1 MIYGLMVQLNK
12 SDLMKLLSQKF
23 LLIVFT
29 FLSLGIHA
37 TGRNIPKFEGHWV
50 IDETGKLSPQTIQ
63 ELEGFLKFQRD
74 STSNQIAVYMI
85 NSLEGDDVDDY
96 TFRVFKEWKIGQ
108 AGKDNGVLLLISLGD
123 RAVRIEVGR
132 GLEGVLTDLHSS
144 RINRNEL
151 APRFRQGD
159 YDNGVKAAIIA
170 ITQVIKGEYTNDDP
184 TPRRRS
190 GKGKSPI
197 FTVLMILALIIFMSR
212 RRGGGGSGGYW
223 AAGGLMGGM
232 GSGGFGGGSG
242 GGGSWGDF
250 GGGGIS
256 GGGGS
261 SDSW

>member
-1 MIYGLMVQLNK
+1 
-12 SDLMKLLSQKF
+12 MKLLSQKF
-23 LLIVFT
+23 LLIVVT
-29 FLSLGIHA
+29 ILVVAMPA
-37 TGRNIPKFEGHWV
+37 TGRDIPKFTGHWV
-50 IDETGKLSPQTIQ
+50 VDETGKLSAQTIH

-96 TFRVFKEWKIGQ
+96 AVRVFQEWKLGQ
-108 AGKDNGVLLLISLGD
+108 AGKDNGVLLLISLED
-123 RAVRIEVGR
+123 RLVRIEVGR
-132 GLEGVLTDLHSS
+132 GLEGVLTDLQSS

-151 APRFRQGD
+151 APRFRQQD
-159 YDNGVKAAIIA
+159 YDNGVKAAVIA

-184 TPRRRS
+184 SPRRRS

-212 RRGGGGSGGYW
+212 RRGGGGGGYW
-223 AAGGLMGGM
+223 SSGGGWMGPIG
-232 GSGGFGGGSG
+232 GGGFGGGSG
-242 GGGSWGDF
+242 GGGSWSDF